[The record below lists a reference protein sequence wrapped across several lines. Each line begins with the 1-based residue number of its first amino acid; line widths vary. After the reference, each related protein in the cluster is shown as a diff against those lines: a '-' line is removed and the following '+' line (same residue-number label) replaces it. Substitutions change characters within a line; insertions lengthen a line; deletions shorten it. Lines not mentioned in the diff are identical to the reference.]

1 MLLELPLTRCA
12 DRSGASPI
20 FAFMPY
26 GQWWRRHRRAFW
38 QFFHQDASV
47 QYQPTQESATHIFLE
62 MLLESPSRL
71 GPLVRL

>member
-1 MLLELPLTRCA
+1 MTRLYA
-12 DRSGASPI
+12 DRSGASMI

-38 QFFHQDASV
+38 QFFHHDASE
-47 QYQPTQESATHIFLE
+47 QYQKTQESIAHIFLE

-71 GPLVRL
+71 GQLVRL